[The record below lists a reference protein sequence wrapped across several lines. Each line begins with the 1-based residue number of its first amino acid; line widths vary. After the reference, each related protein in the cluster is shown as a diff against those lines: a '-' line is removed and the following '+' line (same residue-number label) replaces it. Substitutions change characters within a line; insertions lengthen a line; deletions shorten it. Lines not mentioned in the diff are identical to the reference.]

1 MGITEIVTLTKTNNK
16 FLRSKFNKV
25 FKQETNDT
33 DLNRYSPHSH
43 LNDSDDSNDLSEAED
58 YDSDLSGDGNA
69 PHRPRGEF
77 TEMKEQMYQD
87 KLADLKHQL
96 TKLNNGTLTEWQK
109 KLNKLEKVYK
119 ERIRYTEVVR
129 DLEVE
134 MVEQDFIRE
143 KKSAFREFEDQK
155 VYLKDQ
161 LIAELEEKQKLIEA
175 ERHNMELTGDSMEM
189 KPITTRKLRRR
200 ANEPSASA
208 EGTGTYGTGEK
219 RRKPMQLSS
228 LTYLLEDSD
237 VIDDLKIINKNKAF
251 SMNKTHSQSSSTGS
265 TGGSSPNYRDTRIE
279 DGKLFY
285 EKRWFRRGQSVQVEP
300 KSGEKFPALISAI
313 GTEAIWVRRTSD
325 SSKIRIYLTQLTKGK
340 YVLKRRTV

>member
-1 MGITEIVTLTKTNNK
+1 MMTNRK
-16 FLRSKFNKV
+16 KDLFRSSPTPPTY
-25 FKQETNDT
+25 ESDESNDIS
-33 DLNRYSPHSH
+33 DAEDDD
-43 LNDSDDSNDLSEAED
+43 DSDNN
-58 YDSDLSGDGNA
+58 GGNPYFKPPNA
-69 PHRPRGEF
+69 
-77 TEMKEQMYQD
+77 EMKEQVYQE
-87 KLADLKHQL
+87 KLADLKRQL
-96 TKLNNGTLTEWQK
+96 RKLNDESLPEYQK
-109 KLNKLEKVYK
+109 KLQRLDKKYEERLRFNEVNK
-119 ERIRYTEVVR
+119 

-134 MVEQDFIRE
+134 MVEKEFSRE
-143 KKSAFREFEDQK
+143 KKSALREFEDQK
-155 VYLKDQ
+155 VYLKEQ
-161 LIAELEEKQKLIEA
+161 LIVELEEKQKLIEA
-175 ERHNMELTGDSMEM
+175 EFHNTELTGDSMEM

-200 ANEPSASA
+200 ANESS
-208 EGTGTYGTGEK
+208 GTGTYRTGQK

-228 LTYLLEDSD
+228 VTYLLEDSE
-237 VIDDLKIINKNKAF
+237 VIDDLKIINRNKAF

>member
-1 MGITEIVTLTKTNNK
+1 MTNRK
-16 FLRSKFNKV
+16 
-25 FKQETNDT
+25 T
-33 DLNRYSPHSH
+33 DLFRYSPTPPTYE
-43 LNDSDDSNDLSEAED
+43 SDDSNDISDAED
-58 YDSDLSGDGNA
+58 DDDSDNSGGNPYFKHQNA
-69 PHRPRGEF
+69 EF

-87 KLADLKHQL
+87 KLADLKRQL
-96 TKLNNGTLTEWQK
+96 TKLNDESLPEYQK
-109 KLNKLEKVYK
+109 KLRRLDKMYE
-119 ERIRYTEVVR
+119 ERLRFNEVIK

-134 MVEQDFIRE
+134 MVEKEFIRE

-228 LTYLLEDSD
+228 LTYLLEDSE

>member
-1 MGITEIVTLTKTNNK
+1 M
-16 FLRSKFNKV
+16 
-25 FKQETNDT
+25 NDT

-134 MVEQDFIRE
+134 MV
-143 KKSAFREFEDQK
+143 
-155 VYLKDQ
+155 
-161 LIAELEEKQKLIEA
+161 
-175 ERHNMELTGDSMEM
+175 
-189 KPITTRKLRRR
+189 
-200 ANEPSASA
+200 
-208 EGTGTYGTGEK
+208 
-219 RRKPMQLSS
+219 SS
-228 LTYLLEDSD
+228 
-237 VIDDLKIINKNKAF
+237 
-251 SMNKTHSQSSSTGS
+251 
-265 TGGSSPNYRDTRIE
+265 
-279 DGKLFY
+279 
-285 EKRWFRRGQSVQVEP
+285 
-300 KSGEKFPALISAI
+300 
-313 GTEAIWVRRTSD
+313 
-325 SSKIRIYLTQLTKGK
+325 
-340 YVLKRRTV
+340 

>member
-1 MGITEIVTLTKTNNK
+1 MTNRK
-16 FLRSKFNKV
+16 
-25 FKQETNDT
+25 T
-33 DLNRYSPHSH
+33 DLFRYSPTPPTYE
-43 LNDSDDSNDLSEAED
+43 SDDSNDISDAED
-58 YDSDLSGDGNA
+58 DDDSDNSGGNPYFKHQNA
-69 PHRPRGEF
+69 EF

-87 KLADLKHQL
+87 KLADLKRQL
-96 TKLNNGTLTEWQK
+96 SKLNDETLPEYQK
-109 KLNKLEKVYK
+109 KLRRLDKMYE
-119 ERIRYTEVVR
+119 ERLRFNEVIK

-134 MVEQDFIRE
+134 MVEKEFIRE

-228 LTYLLEDSD
+228 LTYLLEDSE

-265 TGGSSPNYRDTRIE
+265 TGGSSPSYHRDTRIE

-300 KSGEKFPALISAI
+300 KSGEKFAALISAI

>member
-1 MGITEIVTLTKTNNK
+1 MG
-16 FLRSKFNKV
+16 
-25 FKQETNDT
+25 
-33 DLNRYSPHSH
+33 RYSPTPPTYE
-43 LNDSDDSNDLSEAED
+43 SDESNDI
-58 YDSDLSGDGNA
+58 SDT
-69 PHRPRGEF
+69 EF
-77 TEMKEQMYQD
+77 TKMKEQMYQD
-87 KLADLKHQL
+87 KLANLKCQL
-96 TKLNNGTLTEWQK
+96 TKLNDESLPEYQK
-109 KLNKLEKVYK
+109 KLRRLDKMYE
-119 ERIRYTEVVR
+119 ERLRFNEVIK

-134 MVEQDFIRE
+134 MVEKEFIRE

-228 LTYLLEDSD
+228 LTYLLEDSE

-313 GTEAIWVRRTSD
+313 GMEAIWVRRTSD
-325 SSKIRIYLTQLTKGK
+325 STKMRIYLTQLTKGK

>member
-1 MGITEIVTLTKTNNK
+1 MTNRK
-16 FLRSKFNKV
+16 
-25 FKQETNDT
+25 T
-33 DLNRYSPHSH
+33 DLFRYSPTPPTYE
-43 LNDSDDSNDLSEAED
+43 SDDSNDISDAED
-58 YDSDLSGDGNA
+58 DDDSDNSGGNPYFKHQNA
-69 PHRPRGEF
+69 EF

-87 KLADLKHQL
+87 KLADLKRQL
-96 TKLNNGTLTEWQK
+96 TKLNDESLPEYQK
-109 KLNKLEKVYK
+109 KLRRLDKMYE
-119 ERIRYTEVVR
+119 ERLRFNEVIK

-134 MVEQDFIRE
+134 MVEKEFIRE

-200 ANEPSASA
+200 ANEPS
-208 EGTGTYGTGEK
+208 GTGTYGTGEK

-228 LTYLLEDSD
+228 LTYLLEDSE